1 MAAHS
6 SILPWEI
13 PWAEEP
19 ARLQSMGLRRVG
31 HNWATNKKFFK
42 LGYVDLLVS
51 FLYHWFNLLAYSAF
65 SFSSLFTVLVLLYI
79 YIKFLNS
86 LSSICVF
93 FYKNYLID
101 FYSMFISFIHQSD
114 KYLSYI
120 FVNFVFYLQFNT
132 FLALT

>member
-1 MAAHS
+1 M
-6 SILPWEI
+6 P
-13 PWAEEP
+13 
-19 ARLQSMGLRRVG
+19 V
-31 HNWATNKKFFK
+31 
-42 LGYVDLLVS
+42 V
-51 FLYHWFNLLAYSAF
+51 
-65 SFSSLFTVLVLLYI
+65 
-79 YIKFLNS
+79 NS